1 MLREGEQ
8 APDFTLKDQ
17 QGRETR
23 LRELLRNKRFLI
35 LYFYPRDDTP
45 GCTKEAC
52 AFRDSIE
59 RIRSLGAE
67 VAGIS
72 VDSPESHAKF
82 ASKYSLPF
90 TLLSDSEGKVAR
102 LFGAYSEERKR
113 CLRKTYIIDSTGK
126 IIKTYSRVK
135 PDMHAEE
142 IVEFLRN
149 L

>member
-1 MLREGEQ
+1 M
-8 APDFTLKDQ
+8 
-17 QGRETR
+17 
-23 LRELLRNKRFLI
+23 
-35 LYFYPRDDTP
+35 
-45 GCTKEAC
+45 
-52 AFRDSIE
+52 
-59 RIRSLGAE
+59 
-67 VAGIS
+67 AGIS

-90 TLLSDSEGKVAR
+90 TLLSDSEGEVAR